1 MKDNRPHIRKVGGH
15 WVCRNVDA
23 CGVSCYSVTDAY
35 LMWNKIRMQ
44 KEITKAIRLPSLIDE
59 LKIETNDGS
68 AA

>member
-1 MKDNRPHIRKVGGH
+1 M
-15 WVCRNVDA
+15 CRNVDA